1 MKLLIDTNVILD
13 IALQRVPFAEQASR
27 LFRIAQQQSLHLFIT
42 ATTVTDL
49 YYISRKE
56 KGKDTALAFLKDLL
70 QFVDVASVDKHVIL
84 DALYSEMTDLE
95 DAVQAY
101 SARQENITT
110 IVTRNEK
117 DFAKSGLIVHSPVS
131 FLESMTGSG
140 LEAK

>member
-49 YYISRKE
+49 YYYISRKE

-84 DALYSEMTDLE
+84 DALYSEMTDLRM
-95 DAVQAY
+95 QY
-101 SARQENITT
+101 R
-110 IVTRNEK
+110 
-117 DFAKSGLIVHSPVS
+117 LILP
-131 FLESMTGSG
+131 GRRI
-140 LEAK
+140 